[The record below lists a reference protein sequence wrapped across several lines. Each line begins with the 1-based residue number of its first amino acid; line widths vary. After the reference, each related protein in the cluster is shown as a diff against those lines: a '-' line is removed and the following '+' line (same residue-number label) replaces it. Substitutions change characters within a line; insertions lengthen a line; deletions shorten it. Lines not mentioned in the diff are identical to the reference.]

1 VIHPSA
7 AASRTTRPRD
17 MDCETPQDLVRRF
30 LFLKLRTLRYW
41 IQAAEPRAVARD
53 GVASELPG
61 NGLGPAIIRHGRLTY
76 IDVPLFLEWFN
87 SGRGR

>member
-1 VIHPSA
+1 
-7 AASRTTRPRD
+7 

-30 LFLKLRTLRYW
+30 PFLKLRTLRYW
-41 IQAAEPRAVARD
+41 IQAAEPRSVTRD

-61 NGLGPAIIRHGRLTY
+61 NGLGSAIIRHGRLTY
-76 IDVPLFLEWFN
+76 IDVPKFLEWFN